1 MDFDYRLLAKYLTG
15 MLSPEEMKQVEEW
28 RKLSIDNEEVF
39 SELMKLRVS
48 WKFTQYNTPEHIEEA
63 LNGLNAKIN
72 SRRRFQILRS
82 VMRYAAVI
90 LLFVSFSYVGWGYLK
105 PDNCVTIRVEQGE
118 DVKKIVL
125 ADGSA
130 VWLKEGS
137 SLRIPEV
144 FAENNRKLSLQGEA
158 FFDVAR
164 RCVKISLSPHLMRG
178 RKRTGL
184 INQVFIGP
192 VLMQSRVKR
201 GNRIVSTHLLDV
213 AKNAQYPLY
222 VSTNYVNI
230 KVLGTAFNV
239 KTDEKHQNVETVL
252 ARGKVALLDKQW
264 NPILDMSPGEKVT
277 YDNNK
282 NEYATEVVDVN
293 VCTAWRLNQFVF
305 ENVTLREIV
314 NQLSVKF
321 NVNINLES
329 TKLAQRKFRCVINED
344 ESLPDILK
352 LLKYLA
358 PIQYRIE
365 GKEIF
370 IYE

>member
-1 MDFDYRLLAKYLTG
+1 MEFNYALLVKYLIG
-15 MLSPEEMKQVEEW
+15 SLSSEEMEEVMRW
-28 RKLSIDNEEVF
+28 RDLSAENETVF
-39 SELMKLRVS
+39 SEVLRLRLS
-48 WKFTQYNTPEHIEEA
+48 WNTAKYADNERIDMA
-63 LNGLNAKIN
+63 LKKVNVRIN
-72 SRRRFQILRS
+72 RARRYRIARS
-82 VMRYAAVI
+82 LLKYAAVI
-90 LLFVSFSYVGWGYLK
+90 LLLVSFSAVGWNYFK
-105 PDNCVTIRVEQGE
+105 PETYMTIALGDSEG
-118 DVKKIVL
+118 VKKVTL
-125 ADGSA
+125 DDGSV
-130 VWLKEGS
+130 VWLRGNSVLK
-137 SLRIPEV
+137 IPQSFSAV
-144 FAENNRKLSLQGEA
+144 NRTVSLQGEA
-158 FFDVAR
+158 FFDVA
-164 RCVKISLSPHLMRG
+164 
-178 RKRTGL
+178 
-184 INQVFIGP
+184 
-192 VLMQSRVKR
+192 
-201 GNRIVSTHLLDV
+201 
-213 AKNAQYPLY
+213 KNAQFPLY

-230 KVLGTAFNV
+230 RVLGTAFNV

>member
-1 MDFDYRLLAKYLTG
+1 MGLSETGQLCNDQGGTRGRCEKNRACGWFYYLVKGRFFIEDSGDFC
-15 MLSPEEMKQVEEW
+15 
-28 RKLSIDNEEVF
+28 
-39 SELMKLRVS
+39 
-48 WKFTQYNTPEHIEEA
+48 
-63 LNGLNAKIN
+63 
-72 SRRRFQILRS
+72 RRRPQT
-82 VMRYAAVI
+82 
-90 LLFVSFSYVGWGYLK
+90 LL
-105 PDNCVTIRVEQGE
+105 
-118 DVKKIVL
+118 
-125 ADGSA
+125 
-130 VWLKEGS
+130 
-137 SLRIPEV
+137 
-144 FAENNRKLSLQGEA
+144 
-158 FFDVAR
+158 
-164 RCVKISLSPHLMRG
+164 
-178 RKRTGL
+178 
-184 INQVFIGP
+184 
-192 VLMQSRVKR
+192 
-201 GNRIVSTHLLDV
+201 
-213 AKNAQYPLY
+213 AKNAQFPLY
-222 VSTNYVNI
+222 VLTNYVNI
-230 KVLGTAFNV
+230 RVLGTAFNV

>member
-1 MDFDYRLLAKYLTG
+1 MEFNYALLVKYLIG
-15 MLSPEEMKQVEEW
+15 SLSSEEMEEVMRW
-28 RKLSIDNEEVF
+28 RDLSAENETVF
-39 SELMKLRVS
+39 SEVLRLRLS
-48 WKFTQYNTPEHIEEA
+48 WNTAKYADNERIDMA
-63 LNGLNAKIN
+63 LEKVNARIN
-72 SRRRFQILRS
+72 RARRYRIARS
-82 VMRYAAVI
+82 LLKYAAVI
-90 LLFVSFSYVGWGYLK
+90 LLLVSFSAVGWNYFK
-105 PDNCVTIRVEQGE
+105 PETYMTIALGDSEG
-118 DVKKIVL
+118 VKKVTL
-125 ADGSA
+125 DDGSI
-130 VWLKEGS
+130 VWLRGNSVLK
-137 SLRIPEV
+137 IPQSFSAV
-144 FAENNRKLSLQGEA
+144 NRTVSLQGEA
-158 FFDVAR
+158 FF
-164 RCVKISLSPHLMRG
+164 
-178 RKRTGL
+178 
-184 INQVFIGP
+184 
-192 VLMQSRVKR
+192 
-201 GNRIVSTHLLDV
+201 DV

-222 VSTNYVNI
+222 VSTNYENI
-230 KVLGTAFNV
+230 KVLGNAFNV

>member
-1 MDFDYRLLAKYLTG
+1 MEFNYALLAKYLIG
-15 MLSPEEMKQVEEW
+15 SLSSEEMEEVMRW
-28 RKLSIDNEEVF
+28 RDLSAENEVVF
-39 SELMKLRVS
+39 SEVLRLRLS
-48 WKFTQYNTPEHIEEA
+48 WNAAKYADGERIDMA
-63 LNGLNAKIN
+63 LEKVNVRIN
-72 SRRRFQILRS
+72 RARRYRIARS
-82 VMRYAAVI
+82 LLKYAAII
-90 LLFVSFSYVGWGYLK
+90 LLFVSFSAVGWNYFK
-105 PDNCVTIRVEQGE
+105 PETYVTIALGDSES
-118 DVKKIVL
+118 VKKVTL
-125 ADGSA
+125 DDGSV
-130 VWLKEGS
+130 VWLRGNSVLK
-137 SLRIPEV
+137 IPQSFSAV
-144 FAENNRKLSLQGEA
+144 NRTVSLQGEA
-158 FFDVAR
+158 FF
-164 RCVKISLSPHLMRG
+164 
-178 RKRTGL
+178 
-184 INQVFIGP
+184 
-192 VLMQSRVKR
+192 
-201 GNRIVSTHLLDV
+201 DV

>member
-1 MDFDYRLLAKYLTG
+1 MEFNYALLVKYLIG
-15 MLSPEEMKQVEEW
+15 SLSSEEMEEVMRW
-28 RKLSIDNEEVF
+28 RDLSAENETVF
-39 SELMKLRVS
+39 SEVLRLRLS
-48 WKFTQYNTPEHIEEA
+48 WNTAKYADNERIDMA
-63 LNGLNAKIN
+63 LEKVNARIN
-72 SRRRFQILRS
+72 RARRYRIARS
-82 VMRYAAVI
+82 LLKYAAVI
-90 LLFVSFSYVGWGYLK
+90 LLLVSFSAVGWNYFK
-105 PDNCVTIRVEQGE
+105 PETYMTIALGDSEG
-118 DVKKIVL
+118 VKKVTL
-125 ADGSA
+125 DDGSI
-130 VWLKEGS
+130 VWLRGNSVLK
-137 SLRIPEV
+137 IPQSFSAV
-144 FAENNRKLSLQGEA
+144 NRTVSLQGEA
-158 FFDVAR
+158 FFD
-164 RCVKISLSPHLMRG
+164 I
-178 RKRTGL
+178 
-184 INQVFIGP
+184 
-192 VLMQSRVKR
+192 
-201 GNRIVSTHLLDV
+201 

>member
-1 MDFDYRLLAKYLTG
+1 MEFNYALLVKYLIG
-15 MLSPEEMKQVEEW
+15 SLSSEEMEEVMRW
-28 RKLSIDNEEVF
+28 RDLSAENETVF
-39 SELMKLRVS
+39 SEVLRLRLS
-48 WKFTQYNTPEHIEEA
+48 WNTAKYADNERIDMA
-63 LNGLNAKIN
+63 LKKVNVRIN
-72 SRRRFQILRS
+72 RARRYRIARS
-82 VMRYAAVI
+82 LLKYAAVI
-90 LLFVSFSYVGWGYLK
+90 LLLVSFSAVGWNYFK
-105 PDNCVTIRVEQGE
+105 PETYMTIALGDSEG
-118 DVKKIVL
+118 VKKVTL
-125 ADGSA
+125 DDGSV
-130 VWLKEGS
+130 VWLRGNSVLK
-137 SLRIPEV
+137 IPQSFSAV
-144 FAENNRKLSLQGEA
+144 NRTVSLQGEA
-158 FFDVAR
+158 FF
-164 RCVKISLSPHLMRG
+164 
-178 RKRTGL
+178 
-184 INQVFIGP
+184 
-192 VLMQSRVKR
+192 
-201 GNRIVSTHLLDV
+201 DV

>member
-1 MDFDYRLLAKYLTG
+1 MEFNYALLAKYLIG
-15 MLSPEEMKQVEEW
+15 SLSSEEMEEVMRW
-28 RKLSIDNEEVF
+28 RDLSAENETVF
-39 SELMKLRVS
+39 SEVLRLRLS
-48 WKFTQYNTPEHIEEA
+48 WNTAKYADNERIDMA
-63 LNGLNAKIN
+63 LEKVNVRIN
-72 SRRRFQILRS
+72 RARRYRIARS
-82 VMRYAAVI
+82 LLKYAAVI
-90 LLFVSFSYVGWGYLK
+90 LLLVSFSAVGWNYFK
-105 PDNCVTIRVEQGE
+105 PETYMTIALGDSEG
-118 DVKKIVL
+118 VKKVTL
-125 ADGSA
+125 DDGSV
-130 VWLKEGS
+130 VWLRGNSVLK
-137 SLRIPEV
+137 IPQSFSAV
-144 FAENNRKLSLQGEA
+144 NRTVSLQGEA
-158 FFDVAR
+158 FFDVA
-164 RCVKISLSPHLMRG
+164 
-178 RKRTGL
+178 
-184 INQVFIGP
+184 
-192 VLMQSRVKR
+192 
-201 GNRIVSTHLLDV
+201 
-213 AKNAQYPLY
+213 KNAQFPLY

>member
-28 RKLSIDNEEVF
+28 RELSIDNEEVF

-90 LLFVSFSYVGWGYLK
+90 LLLVSFSYVGWGYLK

-144 FAENNRKLSLQGEA
+144 FAENNRKLSLQ
-158 FFDVAR
+158 R
-164 RCVKISLSPHLMRG
+164 QRML
-178 RKRTGL
+178 
-184 INQVFIGP
+184 
-192 VLMQSRVKR
+192 
-201 GNRIVSTHLLDV
+201 STH
-213 AKNAQYPLY
+213 YMFP
-222 VSTNYVNI
+222 NYVNI

-252 ARGKVALLDKQW
+252 TRGKVALLDKQW

>member
-1 MDFDYRLLAKYLTG
+1 MEFNYALLAKYLIG
-15 MLSPEEMKQVEEW
+15 SLSSEEMEEVMRW
-28 RKLSIDNEEVF
+28 RDLSAENETVF
-39 SELMKLRVS
+39 SEVLRLRLS
-48 WKFTQYNTPEHIEEA
+48 WNTAKYADNERIDMA
-63 LNGLNAKIN
+63 LEKVNVRIN
-72 SRRRFQILRS
+72 RARRYRIARS
-82 VMRYAAVI
+82 LLKYAAVI
-90 LLFVSFSYVGWGYLK
+90 LLLVSFSAVGWNYFK
-105 PDNCVTIRVEQGE
+105 PETYMTIALGDSEG
-118 DVKKIVL
+118 VKKVTL
-125 ADGSA
+125 DDGSV
-130 VWLKEGS
+130 VWLRGNSELK
-137 SLRIPEV
+137 IPQSFSAV
-144 FAENNRKLSLQGEA
+144 NRTVSLQGEA
-158 FFDVAR
+158 FF
-164 RCVKISLSPHLMRG
+164 
-178 RKRTGL
+178 
-184 INQVFIGP
+184 
-192 VLMQSRVKR
+192 
-201 GNRIVSTHLLDV
+201 DV

>member
-1 MDFDYRLLAKYLTG
+1 MEFNYALLVKYLIG
-15 MLSPEEMKQVEEW
+15 SLSSEEMEEVMRW
-28 RKLSIDNEEVF
+28 RDLSAENETVF
-39 SELMKLRVS
+39 SEVLRLRLS
-48 WKFTQYNTPEHIEEA
+48 WNTAKYADNERIDMA
-63 LNGLNAKIN
+63 LEKVNARIN
-72 SRRRFQILRS
+72 RARRYRIARS
-82 VMRYAAVI
+82 LLKYAAVI
-90 LLFVSFSYVGWGYLK
+90 LLLVSFSAVGWNYFK
-105 PDNCVTIRVEQGE
+105 PETYMTIALGDSEG
-118 DVKKIVL
+118 VKKVTL
-125 ADGSA
+125 DDGSI
-130 VWLKEGS
+130 VWLRGNSVLK
-137 SLRIPEV
+137 IPQSFSAV
-144 FAENNRKLSLQGEA
+144 NRTVSLQGEA
-158 FFDVAR
+158 FF
-164 RCVKISLSPHLMRG
+164 
-178 RKRTGL
+178 
-184 INQVFIGP
+184 
-192 VLMQSRVKR
+192 
-201 GNRIVSTHLLDV
+201 DV

>member
-1 MDFDYRLLAKYLTG
+1 MEFNYALLVKYLIG
-15 MLSPEEMKQVEEW
+15 SLSSEEMEEVMRW
-28 RKLSIDNEEVF
+28 RDLSAENETVF
-39 SELMKLRVS
+39 SEVLRLRLS
-48 WKFTQYNTPEHIEEA
+48 WNTAKYADNERIDMA
-63 LNGLNAKIN
+63 LKKVNVRIN
-72 SRRRFQILRS
+72 RARRYRIARS
-82 VMRYAAVI
+82 LLKYAAVI
-90 LLFVSFSYVGWGYLK
+90 LLLVSFSAVGWNYFK
-105 PDNCVTIRVEQGE
+105 PETYMTIALGDSEG
-118 DVKKIVL
+118 VKKVTL
-125 ADGSA
+125 DDGSI
-130 VWLKEGS
+130 VWLRGNSVLK
-137 SLRIPEV
+137 IPQSFSAV
-144 FAENNRKLSLQGEA
+144 NRTVSLQGEA
-158 FFDVAR
+158 FF
-164 RCVKISLSPHLMRG
+164 
-178 RKRTGL
+178 
-184 INQVFIGP
+184 
-192 VLMQSRVKR
+192 
-201 GNRIVSTHLLDV
+201 DV

>member
-1 MDFDYRLLAKYLTG
+1 MEFNYALLAKYLIG
-15 MLSPEEMKQVEEW
+15 SLSSEEMEEVMRW
-28 RKLSIDNEEVF
+28 RDLSAENETVF
-39 SELMKLRVS
+39 SEVLRLRLS
-48 WKFTQYNTPEHIEEA
+48 WNTAKYADNERIDMA
-63 LNGLNAKIN
+63 LEKVNVRIN
-72 SRRRFQILRS
+72 RARRYRIARS
-82 VMRYAAVI
+82 LLKYAAVI
-90 LLFVSFSYVGWGYLK
+90 LLLVSFSAVGWNYFK
-105 PDNCVTIRVEQGE
+105 PETYMTIALGDSEG
-118 DVKKIVL
+118 VKKVTL
-125 ADGSA
+125 DDGSV
-130 VWLKEGS
+130 VWLRGNSALK
-137 SLRIPEV
+137 IPQSFSAV
-144 FAENNRKLSLQGEA
+144 NRTVSLQGEA
-158 FFDVAR
+158 FFAT
-164 RCVKISLSPHLMRG
+164 S
-178 RKRTGL
+178 
-184 INQVFIGP
+184 
-192 VLMQSRVKR
+192 
-201 GNRIVSTHLLDV
+201 
-213 AKNAQYPLY
+213 KNAQYPLY

>member
-1 MDFDYRLLAKYLTG
+1 MDFDYRLLAKYLTD

-144 FAENNRKLSLQGEA
+144 FAENNRKLSLQ
-158 FFDVAR
+158 R
-164 RCVKISLSPHLMRG
+164 ML
-178 RKRTGL
+178 
-184 INQVFIGP
+184 
-192 VLMQSRVKR
+192 
-201 GNRIVSTHLLDV
+201 STH
-213 AKNAQYPLY
+213 YMFP
-222 VSTNYVNI
+222 NYVNI

-314 NQLSVKF
+314 NQLCVKF

>member
-1 MDFDYRLLAKYLTG
+1 MEFNYALLVKYLIG
-15 MLSPEEMKQVEEW
+15 SLSSEEMEEVMRW
-28 RKLSIDNEEVF
+28 RDLSAENETVF
-39 SELMKLRVS
+39 SEVLRLRLS
-48 WKFTQYNTPEHIEEA
+48 WNTAKYADNERIDMA
-63 LNGLNAKIN
+63 LEKVNVRIN
-72 SRRRFQILRS
+72 RARRYRIARS
-82 VMRYAAVI
+82 LLKYAAVI
-90 LLFVSFSYVGWGYLK
+90 LLLVSFSAVGWNYFK
-105 PDNCVTIRVEQGE
+105 PETYMTIALGDSEG
-118 DVKKIVL
+118 VKKVTL
-125 ADGSA
+125 DDGSI
-130 VWLKEGS
+130 VWLRGNSVLK
-137 SLRIPEV
+137 IPQSFSAV
-144 FAENNRKLSLQGEA
+144 NRTVSLQGEA
-158 FFDVAR
+158 FF
-164 RCVKISLSPHLMRG
+164 
-178 RKRTGL
+178 
-184 INQVFIGP
+184 
-192 VLMQSRVKR
+192 
-201 GNRIVSTHLLDV
+201 DV

>member
-1 MDFDYRLLAKYLTG
+1 M
-15 MLSPEEMKQVEEW
+15 
-28 RKLSIDNEEVF
+28 
-39 SELMKLRVS
+39 
-48 WKFTQYNTPEHIEEA
+48 
-63 LNGLNAKIN
+63 
-72 SRRRFQILRS
+72 
-82 VMRYAAVI
+82 
-90 LLFVSFSYVGWGYLK
+90 
-105 PDNCVTIRVEQGE
+105 
-118 DVKKIVL
+118 
-125 ADGSA
+125 
-130 VWLKEGS
+130 
-137 SLRIPEV
+137 
-144 FAENNRKLSLQGEA
+144 QGEA
-158 FFDVAR
+158 FF
-164 RCVKISLSPHLMRG
+164 
-178 RKRTGL
+178 
-184 INQVFIGP
+184 
-192 VLMQSRVKR
+192 
-201 GNRIVSTHLLDV
+201 DV

-282 NEYATEVVDVN
+282 NEYATEGVDVN

>member
-1 MDFDYRLLAKYLTG
+1 MDFDYRLLAKYLTD
-15 MLSPEEMKQVEEW
+15 MLSPDEMKQVEEW

-158 FFDVAR
+158 FFD
-164 RCVKISLSPHLMRG
+164 I
-178 RKRTGL
+178 
-184 INQVFIGP
+184 
-192 VLMQSRVKR
+192 
-201 GNRIVSTHLLDV
+201 
-213 AKNAQYPLY
+213 AKNANSLFIVATDY
-222 VSTNYVNI
+222 VKRYMELLFINVNAGN
-230 KVLGTAFNV
+230 KS
-239 KTDEKHQNVETVL
+239 VETVL
-252 ARGKVALLDKQW
+252 VRGCISLHALNGKK
-264 NPILDMSPGEKVT
+264 ILEMNPGERVAYSWDENT
-277 YDNNK
+277 CFTDH
-282 NEYATEVVDVN
+282 VDVN
-293 VCTAWRLNQFVF
+293 VCAVWRFNQLVF
-305 ENVTLREIV
+305 ENTTLREIA
-314 NQLSVKF
+314 NQLSIKYNV
-321 NVNINLES
+321 NVNIES
-329 TKLAQRKFRCVINED
+329 SRLAQRRFRCVINED
-344 ESLPDILK
+344 ERLPDVLEQ
-352 LLKYLA
+352 LCYLA
-358 PIQYRIE
+358 PITYRIE
-365 GKEIF
+365 SSEIY
-370 IYE
+370 ISEKQTKK

>member
-1 MDFDYRLLAKYLTG
+1 MEFNYALLAKYLIG
-15 MLSPEEMKQVEEW
+15 SLSSEEMEEVMRW
-28 RKLSIDNEEVF
+28 RDLSAENETVF
-39 SELMKLRVS
+39 SEVLRLRLS
-48 WKFTQYNTPEHIEEA
+48 WNTAKYADNERIDMA
-63 LNGLNAKIN
+63 LEKVNVRIN
-72 SRRRFQILRS
+72 RARRYRIARS
-82 VMRYAAVI
+82 LLKYAAVI
-90 LLFVSFSYVGWGYLK
+90 LLLVSFSAVGWNYFK
-105 PDNCVTIRVEQGE
+105 PETYMTIALGDSEG
-118 DVKKIVL
+118 VKKVTL
-125 ADGSA
+125 DDGSV
-130 VWLKEGS
+130 VWLRGNSVLK
-137 SLRIPEV
+137 IPQSFSAV
-144 FAENNRKLSLQGEA
+144 NRTVSLQGEA
-158 FFDVAR
+158 FF
-164 RCVKISLSPHLMRG
+164 
-178 RKRTGL
+178 
-184 INQVFIGP
+184 
-192 VLMQSRVKR
+192 
-201 GNRIVSTHLLDV
+201 DV

>member
-1 MDFDYRLLAKYLTG
+1 MEFNYALLVKYLIG
-15 MLSPEEMKQVEEW
+15 SLSSEEMEEVMRW
-28 RKLSIDNEEVF
+28 RDLSAENETVF
-39 SELMKLRVS
+39 SEVLRLRLS
-48 WKFTQYNTPEHIEEA
+48 WNTAKYADNERIDMA
-63 LNGLNAKIN
+63 LEKVNVRIN
-72 SRRRFQILRS
+72 RARRYRIARS
-82 VMRYAAVI
+82 LLKYAAVI
-90 LLFVSFSYVGWGYLK
+90 LLLVSFSAVGWNYFK
-105 PDNCVTIRVEQGE
+105 PETYMTIALGDSEG
-118 DVKKIVL
+118 VKKVTL
-125 ADGSA
+125 DDGSV
-130 VWLKEGS
+130 VWLRGNSVLK
-137 SLRIPEV
+137 IPQSFSAV
-144 FAENNRKLSLQGEA
+144 NRTVSLQGEA
-158 FFDVAR
+158 FF
-164 RCVKISLSPHLMRG
+164 
-178 RKRTGL
+178 
-184 INQVFIGP
+184 
-192 VLMQSRVKR
+192 
-201 GNRIVSTHLLDV
+201 DV

-344 ESLPDILK
+344 ESLPDVLK